1 MLSRWYLILFI
12 ISLLVLLIIIGYN
25 IYENW
30 RVKRDCPETCQ
41 ESQDILIWLNGL
53 ALFLILVLLLGY
65 LFSDDSTCKKMPTST
80 INILETA
87 SRTNGSTPV
96 MPLSDGVQSSNMS
109 LQGYSPIYFDSANC
123 PRTANSLSSSNPISA
138 TSMNPFN
145 YGTER
150 IDIISKL

>member
-41 ESQDILIWLNGL
+41 ESQVILIWLNGL
-53 ALFLILVLLLGY
+53 ALFLILVLLFGY

-80 INILETA
+80 INILGSA
-87 SRTNGSTPV
+87 SGTNG
-96 MPLSDGVQSSNMS
+96 MPLSNGVQNSNMS
-109 LQGYSPIYFDSANC
+109 LQGYSPIYFDSVNC
-123 PRTANSLSSSNPISA
+123 PRAANSLSPTTPISA